1 MCVCMRVPCGVSFC
15 MCMYVGLRVL
25 WLPLVT
31 CVGHVLSLPGWGRR
45 RRSWETAEHKGDSDR
60 QAGRQQANGLP
71 GRLGPHP
78 KAAQFGGRGRG
89 VYPFGMD
96 CTYCRDA
103 LVFNHVL
110 PPTHASLFPSFTPT
124 PTIPDPQATLKPLPY
139 VVSLKSNLHLSSM
152 ASNHETSS
160 HLEKRF
166 PTVSHL
172 LPPLLQPG
180 HQTHKRALT
189 EVVHSHAH
197 SCAWV
202 LFLSPCYS

>member
-1 MCVCMRVPCGVSFC
+1 

-152 ASNHETSS
+152 ASNRETSS